1 MFSSRMRIYSLLIV
15 VANVE
20 LRYSNTY
27 YIIINRFVSIF
38 YKKPPLF
45 CMPLYYAWIPLLAL
59 HLVWSTIEHN
69 VQYIVVII
77 AQIAQY
83 SAIRQHSYFCKL
95 WYDLLLTN
103 QSNRAALQSLS
114 TYKFSRD
121 LSYTGNYHISD
132 CSAAQ
137 PPREASFI
145 LFELVSTIL
154 DPKHMFP

>member
-38 YKKPPLF
+38 IRNPPLF
-45 CMPLYYAWIPLLAL
+45 CMPLYNAWIPLLAL

-83 SAIRQHSYFCKL
+83 SAIQQHSYFCKL

-103 QSNRAALQSLS
+103 QSNRAALQSLVRTNS
-114 TYKFSRD
+114 PEIYRILETITLAIVLQLCHLAKH
-121 LSYTGNYHISD
+121 LSYYPN
-132 CSAAQ
+132 
-137 PPREASFI
+137 
-145 LFELVSTIL
+145 
-154 DPKHMFP
+154 